1 MLGHPSRLLRELA
14 AATLLFTA
22 TATCWAADF
31 GLSATIRAGS
41 TSSADWELAIGP
53 TGNSAANNASLQ
65 PYYPDAQPRRFE
77 LGYTNA
83 TNTAFLR
90 YYQTATAFQQ
100 ATFAPGGP
108 GLGANS
114 LWTIPVG
121 SLFVA
126 ATPRL
131 WATSIT
137 VDQLALGGGVQVLQG
152 LSTTTLTATRTLANV
167 QTNLPGPL
175 VFRTNAGGNWL
186 LSGRVSFTALSA
198 YTFLGTLFGAQGSN
212 LQFSANATGTRTTPE
227 PPVSALLASGLIFI
241 GLRARRR
248 RTAGGSR

>member
-1 MLGHPSRLLRELA
+1 MLGHTFRLLRGLA
-14 AATLLFTA
+14 AAIFLFTA
-22 TATCWAADF
+22 TATSWAADF

-41 TSSADWELAIGP
+41 TSSADWELGIGP
-53 TGNSAANNASLQ
+53 TGNSASNGTSLQ

-90 YYQTATAFQQ
+90 YYQTATTFQQ
-100 ATFAPGGP
+100 AIFSPGGP

-114 LWTIPVG
+114 LWTIPLG
-121 SLFVA
+121 SMFVA

-137 VDQLALGGGVQVLQG
+137 VDQLAMGSGVDVLQG
-152 LSTTTLTATRTLANV
+152 FSTTTLTATRGLANV
-167 QTNLPGPL
+167 QTNMPGPV

-198 YTFLGTLFGAQGSN
+198 YSFLGTLVRSAGIGS
-212 LQFSANATGTRTTPE
+212 S
-227 PPVSALLASGLIFI
+227 V
-241 GLRARRR
+241 RR
-248 RTAGGSR
+248 